1 MSEKNNEITYFKT
14 EETINAVLT
23 DGTLKCALDFV
34 EYLKANEL
42 TVNGAEIS
50 YNGNAACYMHL
61 DGNKDYPS
69 PWTIWTVGDY
79 SSEHADIP
87 MDERMKEIAWANINI
102 CGDCGAGCSPG
113 KHKIIFGKGFDKVC
127 NSDMAFYMPD
137 VETLECVKKL
147 LKMRKN
153 NIIKDSV

>member
-1 MSEKNNEITYFKT
+1 MTEKNNINPYREL
-14 EETINAVLT
+14 EETIHAVLA
-23 DGTLKCALDFV
+23 DEILNSALDFV
-34 EYLKANEL
+34 GYLKANDL
-42 TVNGAEIS
+42 VVNGIEIN
-50 YNGNAACYMHL
+50 YNGKAVCYMHL

-113 KHKIIFGKGFDKVC
+113 KRKMIFGKAFDHMC
-127 NSDMAFYMPD
+127 SADMAFYMPD